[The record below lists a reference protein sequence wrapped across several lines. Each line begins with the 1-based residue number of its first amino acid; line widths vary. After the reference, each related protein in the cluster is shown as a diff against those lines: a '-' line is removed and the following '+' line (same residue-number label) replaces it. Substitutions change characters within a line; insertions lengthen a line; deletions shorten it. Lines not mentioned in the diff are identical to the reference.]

1 MLQHF
6 FLLFRVVIIP
16 IITIVMIFVVIITII
31 TIVMIIWGGSESGE
45 KPSRTAPEDFR
56 IHLAD
61 LLDLAP
67 VQNIVLKHKIEILL
81 HIARVRVRYHRRK
94 NQIHVP
100 HLLLRYSQV

>member
-81 HIARVRVRYHRRK
+81 HHGK
-94 NQIHVP
+94 NPII
-100 HLLLRYSQV
+100 